1 MKPNEPSMTALMSC
15 FVRAYHTEHDTPVI
29 FRDDMARQLITDEEY
44 KQIQTF
50 LANGLGFFAPE
61 RLDAFSSD
69 EEKVKWIVQTQLAP
83 TPIARAAYIE
93 RIIHHEKR
101 LGATQYVILGA
112 GLDTF
117 AFRHPNSGLTIFE
130 VDHPNTQQFKRE
142 RIHMANWKMPNC
154 LQLVAADFT
163 KDDVAPRLLAAGFRP
178 SEKTVFSLLGFSYY
192 LEKEHFYRLLH
203 QLAPLMTEGSSI
215 VFDFADEQL
224 FTSPV
229 KRVQNTLALAQ
240 QSGEPMKAAYSIKEL
255 EQQLQYD
262 HLLIFEHVS
271 PQQIQTQF
279 FSNRNDDLTAFEH
292 THYLHAVRK

>member
-50 LANGLGFFAPE
+50 LANGLGFFPPE

-83 TPIARAAYIE
+83 TPLARAAYTE
-93 RIIHHEKR
+93 RIVQHEKR
-101 LGATQYVILGA
+101 LGATQYVMLGA

-117 AFRHPNSGLTIFE
+117 AFRHPHRGLTIFE

-142 RIHMANWKMPNC
+142 RLHMASWNMPSG
-154 LQLVAADFT
+154 LQLVAADFI

-178 SEKTVFSLLGFSYY
+178 SEKTVFSLLGVSYY

-224 FTSPV
+224 FASPV
-229 KRVQNTLALAQ
+229 KRVQNTLALAR
-240 QSGEPMKAAYSIKEL
+240 QSGEPMKAAYSLEEL
-255 EQQLQYD
+255 EKQLQ
-262 HLLIFEHVS
+262 HHRLFIFEHVS
-271 PQQIQTQF
+271 PEQIQAEF

-292 THYLHAVRK
+292 VHYVHAVRK